1 MPDKGDKSDNPNAK
15 KPYEP
20 PELIVYGTVRELTQM
35 QGTKNRDNPHSAFQK
50 TNGGA

>member
-1 MPDKGDKSDNPNAK
+1 MPDKGDKSENSDAK

-35 QGTKNRDNPHSAFQK
+35 QGTHKRDTRGGGFQK
-50 TNGGA
+50 TAHP